1 MDAKIDFKSEAIV
14 TEFNTR
20 IAAQR
25 RMLEIINSRR
35 WKEELF
41 SLANK
46 AIERWLIRNQI
57 DSSSELAVQVR
68 AGGAKLFF
76 LANKSQEQITED
88 YKLLSQEVADL
99 TSSLEASIKSYS
111 DR

>member
-1 MDAKIDFKSEAIV
+1 VDAEIDLQSEVIV

-25 RMLEIINSRR
+25 RMLEIINSRK
-35 WKEELF
+35 WNEELF
-41 SLANK
+41 SLASK
-46 AIERWLIRNQI
+46 AIERWLVNNRI
-57 DSSSELAVQVR
+57 DNSSELATLVR

-88 YKLLSQEVADL
+88 YRLLSKEVRDL
-99 TSSLEASIKSYS
+99 TLSLEATIKGYP
-111 DR
+111 